1 MNKKGEKMIN
11 KMEIDKGFNYYNI
24 NPKYKNRCYACA
36 EAINKNIDCLNS
48 FNKIFNLLNYEN
60 FNDIKTYW
68 NIKNIDEMFC
78 KNIDSFVTNLL
89 IVLSYKTH
97 ESNIKRNKLNYDQI
111 LIHKKRVKE
120 CFENDL
126 EKRKYDNIRISQML
140 WAIYFIRVRLI
151 EVGRL
156 QYEYFED
163 EGKCF
168 IKIHIPSGEKLDYDK
183 VIDSID
189 KSEEELKKVYH
200 IKDINYVCQS
210 WLLSNQLNAI
220 IEPNTNIY
228 KFYRLFYVEDGE
240 DCTFD
245 ILNFV
250 FSLNECENYNDLPE
264 NTILQKI
271 IKQQLIN
278 GEKFKLGI
286 GILSKKE

>member
-1 MNKKGEKMIN
+1 
-11 KMEIDKGFNYYNI
+11 
-24 NPKYKNRCYACA
+24 
-36 EAINKNIDCLNS
+36 
-48 FNKIFNLLNYEN
+48 
-60 FNDIKTYW
+60 
-68 NIKNIDEMFC
+68 
-78 KNIDSFVTNLL
+78 
-89 IVLSYKTH
+89 
-97 ESNIKRNKLNYDQI
+97 
-111 LIHKKRVKE
+111 
-120 CFENDL
+120 
-126 EKRKYDNIRISQML
+126 ML

-163 EGKCF
+163 EGESF

-183 VIDSID
+183 VIDSLN
-189 KSEEELKKVYH
+189 KSESELQKVFN
-200 IKDINYVCQS
+200 IKDINYICHS
-210 WLLSNQLNAI
+210 WLLSNQINDI
-220 IEPNTNIY
+220 IEPSTNIY

-240 DCTFD
+240 DCIYD

-278 GEKFKLGI
+278 GKKFKLGI

>member
-1 MNKKGEKMIN
+1 MIN

-156 QYEYFED
+156 QYGYFED

>member
-1 MNKKGEKMIN
+1 MIN
-11 KMEIDKGFNYYNI
+11 KLEIDKGFNYYNI
-24 NPKYKNRCYACA
+24 NPKYKNRCYECA
-36 EAINKNIDCLNS
+36 EAINKNIDYLNS

-68 NIKNIDEMFC
+68 NIQNIDEMFC
-78 KNIDSFVTNLL
+78 KSIDTFVTNLL

-278 GEKFKLGI
+278 GKKFKLGI